1 MPQYLYY
8 IRPPHQNLLYLLK
21 AADAAL
27 GGNTGFAE
35 AVVWLWLYILAL
47 YNGLLQ
53 WLYIAAL
60 YSGPLY
66 YKYLPRAQHLQLG
79 ERVRQRATRLLQK
92 KIQKKFKICQYTL
105 NCAAVP

>member
-1 MPQYLYY
+1 VTPDRNSQNISAPVPLLYKA
-8 IRPPHQNLLYLLK
+8 QNLLYLLK

-60 YSGPLY
+60 YSGPL
-66 YKYLPRAQHLQLG
+66 
-79 ERVRQRATRLLQK
+79 
-92 KIQKKFKICQYTL
+92 
-105 NCAAVP
+105 